1 MSTHRLELQT
11 LIKNCKDSKTNEN
24 EDSQEE
30 LFAKQL
36 NTYLTESFI
45 EKETEEKLFNENS
58 SDLDCTDGVIEDVF
72 KKLKALTEK
81 TIENLRTNKI
91 LHNKIIKALEITF
104 DQLLGKRNSIAFEIV
119 KEITNMLVEVD

>member
-1 MSTHRLELQT
+1 M
-11 LIKNCKDSKTNEN
+11 
-24 EDSQEE
+24 
-30 LFAKQL
+30 
-36 NTYLTESFI
+36 
-45 EKETEEKLFNENS
+45 FNENS

>member
-11 LIKNCKDSKTNEN
+11 LIKNCKDCKTNEN